1 MWVLTPG
8 NLDALSSKLGAR
20 VVALRNGRALIFKT
34 TAWSYDLAVPGD
46 TIELTADGYVRVVRR
61 KIDH

>member
-1 MWVLTPG
+1 MWTLTHG
-8 NLDALSSKLGAR
+8 NLDGLSLKLGAR
-20 VVALRNGRALIFKT
+20 VVPTRNGRMIIFKT

-46 TIELTADGYVRVVRR
+46 TIERTTDGFVRVVKR